1 MSSLNISI
9 ELKDTLSML
18 SSEKKNFE
26 IFKDLIKK
34 CDNVEAEDIEYKD
47 VENKDVQYKD
57 ENTQTLSSDIIKKA
71 SKSVHADCTL
81 ADYKEYNNHSIIN
94 VYIINVY
101 IYRQWNLFKKFI
113 QTNYFNF
120 NAATEKFTKD
130 TSLLICLWIYQACES
145 SDALITHASSLNTVK
160 TKIKEYIFSHAC
172 KMRSACSWYYA
183 FQQQRD
189 NNAWQHQKD
198 EIYTGNSFIS
208 AEISHYMKSLQR
220 RKINF

>member
-101 IYRQWNLFKKFI
+101 IINVYIINVYIINVYIINVYIINVYIYRQ
-113 QTNYFNF
+113 
-120 NAATEKFTKD
+120 
-130 TSLLICLWIYQACES
+130 
-145 SDALITHASSLNTVK
+145 
-160 TKIKEYIFSHAC
+160 
-172 KMRSACSWYYA
+172 
-183 FQQQRD
+183 
-189 NNAWQHQKD
+189 
-198 EIYTGNSFIS
+198 
-208 AEISHYMKSLQR
+208 
-220 RKINF
+220 

>member
-9 ELKDTLSML
+9 ELKDTLSIL

-34 CDNVEAEDIEYKD
+34 CDNVEAEDIEY
-47 VENKDVQYKD
+47 EDVQYKD

-101 IYRQWNLFKKFI
+101 IINVYIINVYIYRQ
-113 QTNYFNF
+113 
-120 NAATEKFTKD
+120 
-130 TSLLICLWIYQACES
+130 
-145 SDALITHASSLNTVK
+145 
-160 TKIKEYIFSHAC
+160 
-172 KMRSACSWYYA
+172 
-183 FQQQRD
+183 
-189 NNAWQHQKD
+189 
-198 EIYTGNSFIS
+198 
-208 AEISHYMKSLQR
+208 
-220 RKINF
+220 